1 MPAGVGADP
10 VIPWIIEMAGAGHK
24 EIVPVDGLISSW
36 ELDGSDGKTRL
47 TSVQSG
53 FDPTN
58 PPYPGW
64 AGWLAGVAE
73 LRRYHEL
80 PRWRSIW
87 RQIEVTGLPA
97 GMFASD

>member
-1 MPAGVGADP
+1 MSGRGIVVGGV
-10 VIPWIIEMAGAGHK
+10 
-24 EIVPVDGLISSW
+24 EITGFETVDVRFPTSR

-47 TSVQSG
+47 TLVQSG

-64 AGWLAGVAE
+64 AGWLSGIAA

-87 RQIEVTGLPA
+87 RQVEAADLPE
-97 GMFASD
+97 GMMAIDQ